1 MATKFDKIAGNDTI
15 FSSKEY
21 ITDSIIFNTIESA
34 RNEADY
40 NMYSDHKNVIILTA
54 KRGHKVWLWTS
65 STIKDD
71 TNKLIDICR
80 FLRDCKIPK
89 AEIYL
94 KQDVAGNFSD
104 LYALT
109 TLEINYV
116 VKDEFSLAVYTYSGE
131 EISNI
136 PGIALESDEKIILI
150 DKNNP
155 DHVKLVT
162 DFYTQLT
169 DEFRW
174 SDKFDRKV
182 NEYLDMELY
191 AFVKNGKMIANA
203 AIGGKTE
210 QYLRIK
216 SIAVLPD
223 ERKKGYGYKMCVF
236 AVNKIK
242 ERDLT
247 PILYT
252 HIGNASAV
260 ALWDKSGFNM
270 KDKLYLLKI
279 ENNA

>member
-1 MATKFDKIAGNDTI
+1 MATKFDKITGNDTI

-54 KRGHKVWLWTS
+54 KKGHKVWLWTS

-136 PGIALESDEKIILI
+136 PGIALENDEKIILI

-155 DHVKLVT
+155 EHVKLVT
-162 DFYTQLT
+162 DFYTQLK

-260 ALWDKSGFNM
+260 ALWGKSGFNM

-279 ENNA
+279 ENNE

>member
-1 MATKFDKIAGNDTI
+1 MATKFDIITGNDTI
-15 FSSKEY
+15 FNNKEY

-34 RNEADY
+34 RNESEY
-40 NMYSDHKNVIILTA
+40 TMYSDHKNVIILTA
-54 KRGHKVWLWTS
+54 KKGHKVWLWTS
-65 STIKDD
+65 SSIKDD

-136 PGIALESDEKIILI
+136 PGIALENDEKIILI
-150 DKNNP
+150 NKNNP
-155 DHVKLVT
+155 QHIKLVT
-162 DFYTQLT
+162 DFYTQLK

-174 SDKFDRKV
+174 NDKFERKV

-191 AFVKNGKMIANA
+191 AFIKDGRMIANA

-210 QYLRIK
+210 QYLRIR
-216 SIAVLPD
+216 SIAVLPN

-260 ALWDKSGFNM
+260 ALWGKSGFNV

-279 ENNA
+279 ENNE

>member
-1 MATKFDKIAGNDTI
+1 MATKFDIITGNDTI
-15 FSSKEY
+15 FNNKEY

-34 RNEADY
+34 RNESEY
-40 NMYSDHKNVIILTA
+40 TMYSDHKNVIILTA
-54 KRGHKVWLWTS
+54 KKGHKVWLWTS
-65 STIKDD
+65 SSIKDD

-116 VKDEFSLAVYTYSGE
+116 LKDEFSLAVYTYSGE

-136 PGIALESDEKIILI
+136 PGIALENDEKIILI
-150 DKNNP
+150 NKNNP
-155 DHVKLVT
+155 QHIKLVT
-162 DFYTQLT
+162 DFYTQLK

-174 SDKFDRKV
+174 NDKFERKV

-191 AFVKNGKMIANA
+191 AFIKDGRMIANA

-210 QYLRIK
+210 QYLRIR
-216 SIAVLPD
+216 SIAVLPN

-260 ALWDKSGFNM
+260 ALWGKSGFNV

-279 ENNA
+279 ENNE

>member
-1 MATKFDKIAGNDTI
+1 MATKFDIITGNDTI
-15 FSSKEY
+15 FNNKEY

-34 RNEADY
+34 RNESEY
-40 NMYSDHKNVIILTA
+40 TMYSDHKNVIILTA
-54 KRGHKVWLWTS
+54 KKGHKVWLWTS
-65 STIKDD
+65 SSIKDD

-116 VKDEFSLAVYTYSGE
+116 LKDEFSLAVYTYSGE

-136 PGIALESDEKIILI
+136 PGIALENDEKIILI
-150 DKNNP
+150 NKNNP
-155 DHVKLVT
+155 QHIKLVT
-162 DFYTQLT
+162 DFYTQLK

-174 SDKFDRKV
+174 NDKFERKV

-191 AFVKNGKMIANA
+191 AFIKDGRMIANA

-210 QYLRIK
+210 QYLRIR
-216 SIAVLPD
+216 SIAVLPN

-260 ALWDKSGFNM
+260 ALWDKSGFNV

-279 ENNA
+279 ENNE